1 MVRFAAPLAVIGAAT
16 VLSLAATPAL
26 AADGAQ
32 LFAMQCKLCH
42 QAAGSTAMAPSL
54 AGVAGGKIAAKAD
67 FNYSSALK
75 AHGGTWTDDNL
86 NAFLKGPSAFAPG
99 TKMMISVPSDENRA
113 ALVGYLK
120 TLK

>member
-1 MVRFAAPLAVIGAAT
+1 MARNSIAAPLLVGAI
-16 VLSLAATPAL
+16 LSLASHAF

-42 QAAGSTAMAPSL
+42 QPSGSTAMAPSL
-54 AGVAGGKIAAKAD
+54 AGVAGGAIAAKTD
-67 FNYSSALK
+67 FNYSPALK

-86 NAFLKGPSAFAPG
+86 NAFLKAPAAFAPG

-113 ALVGYLK
+113 ALVDYLK